1 MGATLRIVSFKGATL
16 RIASLRVDPR
26 MRHLGTE
33 PWIRFGFFEQAV
45 IGVLQ
50 Q

>member
-1 MGATLRIVSFKGATL
+1 MVIGATLCN
-16 RIASLRVDPR
+16 ASLRVDPR
-26 MRHLGTE
+26 VRHPSTE
-33 PWIRFGFFEQAV
+33 PWIRLGFFEQPI